1 MTWYDV
7 LMEER
12 ELSNALM
19 NKGSDFD
26 SKLVRLIADGD
37 SVNRGRLR
45 RGFPELVARV
55 EKRLKLKRGKPL
67 VEIFASDERG

>member
-1 MTWYDV
+1 MA
-7 LMEER
+7 MEER

>member
-1 MTWYDV
+1 LTCYDV

>member
-1 MTWYDV
+1 MM
-7 LMEER
+7 LAMEER
-12 ELSNALM
+12 EISAALL
-19 NKGSDFD
+19 NKGNDFD

-45 RGFPELVARV
+45 RGFPEIVARV

-67 VEIFASDERG
+67 VEIFER